1 MSSYDIV
8 TLGGISWDPELRG
21 LLTVAL
27 AAVLLAGTVWLLL
40 VLNTGIR
47 LGSLLALAGLFGWFT
62 IMAVI
67 WWLQGIGYAGDS
79 PTWEYEGTFSDAAG
93 AEITGIEDAYVANV
107 GELPDP
113 NCETGRI
120 FPAEETGWTFS
131 PPRYGCL
138 PRAIALVMHYSG
150 PDRDEVRAAV
160 ATVDTGAIRA
170 RLQERNDL
178 LDTDDPRY
186 LDEAALEVKVAED
199 AAVEVNRIDNLTLSA
214 LAAAAP
220 QVIDWAQT
228 LGYVDL
234 GDWTLLSTAESG
246 EAVASAEA
254 FLVERDTFA
263 FVPTTVEVADG
274 SEEASVSPLFVFEDA
289 YETGG
294 KPTPTGGLW
303 SRVANKISNSAR
315 ITHPPRYAVVQARPA
330 VPKAQVLGEA
340 PPLPEP
346 DRNGET
352 FSIVMIRN
360 LGDLRL
366 VPALVAIGS
375 GLIFL
380 TLVLSLH
387 WRDQRFRREQEAA
400 GGATA

>member
-8 TLGGISWDPELRG
+8 TLGGISWDPEIRG

-47 LGSLLALAGLFGWFT
+47 LGSMLALAGLFGWFT

-67 WWLQGIGYAGDS
+67 WWLQGIGYTGDS
-79 PTWEYEGTFSDAAG
+79 PRWEYEGTFSDPPG

-107 GELPDP
+107 DELPDP

-120 FPAEETGWTFS
+120 FPVSETGWTFS

-160 ATVDTGAIRA
+160 ATVDTGTIRA
-170 RLQERNDL
+170 RLQERNFL
-178 LDTDDPRY
+178 LGPADPRY
-186 LDEAALEVKVAED
+186 LDEAALDAKVAEQV
-199 AAVEVNRIDNLTLSA
+199 AVEVNRIDNLTLSA

-220 QVIDWAQT
+220 QVIEWAET
-228 LGYVDL
+228 LGYIDL

-246 EAVASAEA
+246 EAAASAEA
-254 FLVERDTFA
+254 FLAERDTFA
-263 FVPTTVEVADG
+263 FVPTTVSAPDG
-274 SEEASVSPLFVFEDA
+274 SEEPSVSPLFVFEDA

-294 KPTPTGGLW
+294 KPAPEGGVW

-315 ITHPPRYAVVQARPA
+315 ITHPPHYAVVQARPA

-352 FSIVMIRN
+352 FSIVMVRN

-387 WRDQRFRREQEAA
+387 WRDQRFRREQEAFE
-400 GGATA
+400 GAPA